1 MFVRITVHTRPNAVL
16 SSSDPR
22 ANYESEFSVSD
33 DEQGWGDAAVN
44 GANAVDMAI
53 AKLQRATRE
62 KEQRSVRNG

>member
-1 MFVRITVHTRPNAVL
+1 MFCRVTVHVRPDAILRNTDA
-16 SSSDPR
+16 R

-53 AKLQRATRE
+53 AKLQRVTRE
-62 KEQRSVRNG
+62 KEARDAQRT

>member
-1 MFVRITVHTRPNAVL
+1 MFLRVTVHCRPDAILRNTDA
-16 SSSDPR
+16 R

-53 AKLQRATRE
+53 EKLKRAKAE
-62 KEQRSVRNG
+62 KEARLLRAD